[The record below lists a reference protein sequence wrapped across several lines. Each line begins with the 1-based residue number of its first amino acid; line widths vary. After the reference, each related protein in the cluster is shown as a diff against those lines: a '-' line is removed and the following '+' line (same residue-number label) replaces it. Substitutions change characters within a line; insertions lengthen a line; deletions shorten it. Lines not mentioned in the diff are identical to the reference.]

1 MNERHSGSESL
12 RPAASR
18 THTFLF
24 ADLAGFTALT
34 EAHGDEQ
41 AADLV
46 ADFRAAVLELLADHG
61 AEEVKQIG
69 DALMLRVDDPSE
81 AVTLGLRIVHEVGAR
96 HGFPAV
102 RVGMHTGPAVE
113 RGGDWFGTTVNVA
126 ARVSAIAGG
135 GEVLLTEATAA
146 GLPQGRVEL
155 HAGGHHRLRNVGE
168 PVVVYAAVSP
178 GQESRQDLEVDPV
191 CRMAVEARH
200 AAGTLSFER
209 VRYRFCSLECAAAFA
224 VDPQRYVG

>member
-1 MNERHSGSESL
+1 MPS
-12 RPAASR
+12 AATR

-46 ADFRAAVLELLADHG
+46 GDFGAAVRELLADHG

-69 DALMLRVDDPSE
+69 DALMLRVEDPAE
-81 AVTLGLRIVHEVGAR
+81 AVTLGLRIVNEVGAR

-102 RVGMHTGPAVE
+102 RIGMHTGQAVE

-135 GEVLLTEATAA
+135 GEVLLTDATAR
-146 GLPQGRVEL
+146 GLQEGQVEL
-155 HAGGHHRLRNVGE
+155 RAGGHHRFKNVGE
-168 PVVVYAAVSP
+168 PVVVYAALSL
-178 GQESRQDLEVDPV
+178 GDRHQQDLELDPV
-191 CRMAVEARH
+191 CRMAVEAKH
-200 AAGTLSFER
+200 AAGTLIFER
-209 VRYRFCSLECAAAFA
+209 VRYRFCSLDCAAAFA